1 MAIEKQGPTEVI
13 DTSTTQEVGGV
24 DSQII
29 EVLEAMGDEEEIQ
42 MQEDGSAILGPQEQ
56 IGRASCRERV

>member
-29 EVLEAMGDEEEIQ
+29 EVLEAMGSEEEIQ
-42 MQEDGSAILGPQEQ
+42 MQEDGSAI
-56 IGRASCRERV
+56 